1 MEKKR
6 PNILMIMVD
15 QMRYPCF
22 GYGKDGGFLD
32 PIKRILGFQDGIEDD
47 NKFRE
52 FFPGFSALAD
62 NAVVFNNH
70 KAASSACV
78 PSRTALFTGQYGTRT
93 GVLQTDG
100 IFKDGLDENFPWLDP
115 KEFPTLGNWMR
126 ANGYNTHYFGKWH
139 MAGENTSSLE
149 EYGFSDWE
157 LSYPDPHGALPNNLG
172 YYRDYQFE
180 DLTVSFLRRQGLGI
194 PYDVAYAK
202 QNVEEYKAEANG
214 KDEIPPL
221 PEEPTPWFAVSSFT
235 NPHDIGSYPTLPS
248 KVSDDTLSDA
258 SFTLA
263 VPPQGAEGEVPEQG
277 TMKIK
282 LNKLGFPQ
290 HNANLSP
297 TWNEDLLNNNKPDC
311 QFEYS
316 YKVGLALASNFGF
329 TVAEKAA
336 EIAAVTEQDID
347 QMDKAVEVT
356 LDSDK
361 RGFPFALTSDPELAS
376 RAFIQYYGYLISEVD
391 QHISAVLNAL
401 DESGQADNTIV
412 IFCAD
417 HGEYGASH
425 YMMMEKWHSAYEELL
440 HVPMVVRFPMSLH
453 QVPGGLKQIT
463 DIVTSHVDI
472 LPTVLGLT
480 RIAEDDEMSYIDYM
494 TALTTELEK
503 EHTSVLDPVGKDLT
517 PLIYGESSELDAFK
531 QEREGVLFIT
541 HDTITEPLNLDTGN
555 FSTEEEDSSTDT
567 EEEEDSLT
575 PYQVFKEAVETLR
588 NNEGGKYPDEVSSL
602 ASGSVSQPSLVNCV
616 MTNDNWKLVRYFNP
630 TDDLNDYSNNQ
641 FELYDLN
648 TDPTEQCNLLVYNKP
663 FPTVIHGYSDEISDK
678 IKTKAKDMKGLLKDL
693 EEKMLSWP
701 EATIESA
708 KPTPRSSK
716 G

>member
-1 MEKKR
+1 MEMKK

-22 GYGKDGGFLD
+22 GYGKDGGFVD
-32 PIKRILGFQDGIEDD
+32 PLKRILGFQDGIEDC
-47 NKFRE
+47 NEFRK

-78 PSRTALFTGQYGTRT
+78 PSRAALFTGQYGTRT

-100 IFKDGLDENFPWLDP
+100 IFKDGLDPSFPWLDP

-126 ANGYNTHYFGKWH
+126 ANGYDTHYFGKWH
-139 MAGENTSSLE
+139 ISGEDTSSLE

-202 QNVEEYKAEANG
+202 HAVVEDKVKANG
-214 KDEIPPL
+214 NDKIEIPPL
-221 PEEPTPWFAVSSFT
+221 PEEPKPWFAVSSFT
-235 NPHDIGSYPTLPS
+235 NPHDIGSYPGLPS
-248 KVSDDTLSDA
+248 QVSDARLCGQ

-263 VPPQGAEGEVPEQG
+263 VPPKGAEGEVPEQG

-290 HNANLSP
+290 NNANVSP
-297 TWNEDLLNNNKPDC
+297 TWNEDLLNNNKPTC

-316 YKVGLALASNFGF
+316 YKVGLALASKTGLG
-329 TVAEKAA
+329 VAEKAA
-336 EIAAVTEQDID
+336 EISAKKEKEMTPEEQ
-347 QMDKAVEVT
+347 MKKAVEVT

-376 RAFIQYYGYLISEVD
+376 RAFIQYYAYLISEVD

-401 DESGQADNTIV
+401 EESGQADNTIV

-425 YMMMEKWHSAYEELL
+425 HMMMEKWHSAYEEFV
-440 HVPMVVRFPMSLH
+440 HVPMIVRFPMSLH

-463 DIVTSHVDI
+463 DVVTSHVDI
-472 LPTVLGLT
+472 LPTILNLSGIV
-480 RIAEDDEMSYIDYM
+480 EKQMSVFKANLM
-494 TALTTELEK
+494 EK
-503 EHTSVLDPVGKDLT
+503 HAYVLDPVGKSLA
-517 PLIYGESSELDAFK
+517 PLIFGESSDINAFK

-555 FSTEEEDSSTDT
+555 SSTEEENSLTDT
-567 EEEEDSLT
+567 EEEENSLT
-575 PYQVFKEAVETLR
+575 SYQVFQAAVETLR
-588 NNEGGKYPDEVSSL
+588 LNKSEQYPDEVSSL
-602 ASGSVSQPSLVNCV
+602 TSGSISQPSLVHCF
-616 MTNDNWKLVRYFNP
+616 MTNDNWKLVRYFDNP
-630 TDDLNDYSNNQ
+630 NNYNSNNQ

-648 TDPTEQCNLLVYNKP
+648 TDPTEKNNLVSLTIPENEDDLIVLDGN
-663 FPTVIHGYSDEISDK
+663 FETQE
-678 IKTKAKDMKGLLKDL
+678 KADHMKGLLEDL
-693 EEKMLSWP
+693 EETMLFW
-701 EATIESA
+701 EAAAVKAA
-708 KPTPRSSK
+708 KPNPSSHK
-716 G
+716 D

>member
-1 MEKKR
+1 MTR

-22 GYGKDGGFLD
+22 GYGKDGGFVDSL
-32 PIKRILGFQDGIEDD
+32 KRILGFQDSIGDCNE
-47 NKFRE
+47 FRKY
-52 FFPGFSALAD
+52 FPGFSALAD

-100 IFKDGLDENFPWLDP
+100 IFKDGLDKNFPWLDP
-115 KEFPTLGNWMR
+115 TKFPTLGHWMR
-126 ANGYNTHYFGKWH
+126 GNGYKTHYFGKWH
-139 MAGENTSSLE
+139 MAGEDTSNLE
-149 EYGFSDWE
+149 AYGFSDWE
-157 LSYPDPHGALPNNLG
+157 LSYPDPHGSLPNNLG

-180 DLTVSFLRRQGLGI
+180 DITVSFLRRQGLGI

-202 QNVEEYKAEANG
+202 YNVAETDAEVNGEEVNQS
-214 KDEIPPL
+214 L

-235 NPHDIGSYPTLPS
+235 NPHDIGSYPGLPS
-248 KVSDDTLSDA
+248 AVSDARLCGQPFA
-258 SFTLA
+258 LA
-263 VPPQGAEGEVPEQG
+263 VPPKGAEGKVPQQG

-290 HNANLSP
+290 NNANVSP
-297 TWNEDLLNNNKPDC
+297 TWDEDLLNNNKPDC

-316 YKVGLALASNFGF
+316 YKVGLALASKTG
-329 TVAEKAA
+329 VG
-336 EIAAVTEQDID
+336 AVEQAVEDGTEMSPDD
-347 QMDKAVEVT
+347 QMKKAVEVT
-356 LDSDK
+356 LDSDN

-376 RAFIQYYGYLISEVD
+376 RAFIQYYGYLMSEVD

-417 HGEYGASH
+417 HGEYAASH

-480 RIAEDDEMSYIDYM
+480 GIAGEEMKDIKDKLGYTNAPY
-494 TALTTELEK
+494 
-503 EHTSVLDPVGKDLT
+503 PVGNDLT
-517 PLIYGESSELDAFK
+517 PLIYGKSSAIFDDSQ

-541 HDTITEPLNLDTGN
+541 HDTITEPLKLDTGN
-555 FSTEEEDSSTDT
+555 SSTEEEDS
-567 EEEEDSLT
+567 LT
-575 PYQVFKEAVETLR
+575 AYQVFQEAVETLR
-588 NNEGGKYPDEVSSL
+588 NSKDEKYPDEVSSL
-602 ASGSVSQPSLVNCV
+602 ASNSVSQPSLINCV
-616 MTNDNWKLVRYFNP
+616 MTNDNWKLVRYFEP
-630 TDDLNDYSNNQ
+630 TDDPNDYSNNNQ

-648 TDPTEQCNLLVYNKP
+648 TDPTEKCNLVVYNKKH
-663 FPTVIHGYSDEISDK
+663 FPTVIEIENDSDLDLDPDEIRE
-678 IKTKAKDMKGLLKDL
+678 KAKYMKDLLEKL

-701 EATIESA
+701 EATTKPA
-708 KPTPRSSK
+708 QPTPPSRK